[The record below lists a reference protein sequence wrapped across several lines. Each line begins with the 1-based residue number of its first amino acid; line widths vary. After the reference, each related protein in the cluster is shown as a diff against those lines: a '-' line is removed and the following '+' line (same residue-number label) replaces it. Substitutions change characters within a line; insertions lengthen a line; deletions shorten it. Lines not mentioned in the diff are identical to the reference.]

1 MQFWGVQK
9 TKTKKTLQLGS
20 NRHHHHLST
29 GLLSSKKLIGTASC
43 ASSPF
48 APARGAGPAT
58 LGLAAVNCFGRKRKR
73 RSTTASVKLQR
84 FEAKALFGWWV
95 SLGWRDDKKDPR
107 KPFPAHPRKISKC
120 ATWWLNE
127 QQDLEGKS
135 GTHQRRLGKSHAN
148 PAPQCTIC
156 QCAACMI
163 SRKLLSQVN
172 IYIRNASTST
182 CRTRCWTIQFMH
194 SKLGIENCL

>member
-29 GLLSSKKLIGTASC
+29 GLLSSKKTHQHRILCLLALC
-43 ASSPF
+43 SSSWCWSSH
-48 APARGAGPAT
+48 
-58 LGLAAVNCFGRKRKR
+58 LGL
-73 RSTTASVKLQR
+73 RSCQLLWPQAKAKIHHCLGEGPTV
-84 FEAKALFGWWV
+84 EAKALSGWWV
-95 SLGWRDDKKDPR
+95 SLGWWDDKKDPGTLSR
-107 KPFPAHPRKISKC
+107 PPYMKISKC

-148 PAPQCTIC
+148 PAPQCT
-156 QCAACMI
+156 ASVLSEMI

-172 IYIRNASTST
+172 TFETPQLQLAEPNAGLFNSCTAS
-182 CRTRCWTIQFMH
+182 
-194 SKLGIENCL
+194 

>member
-1 MQFWGVQK
+1 MGFYHQK
-9 TKTKKTLQLGS
+9 
-20 NRHHHHLST
+20 N
-29 GLLSSKKLIGTASC
+29 SSAPHPG

-73 RSTTASVKLQR
+73 RSTTASVKVQR
-84 FEAKALFGWWV
+84 FEAKALSVGGFSVPYWPY
-95 SLGWRDDKKDPR
+95 LDDGMPR
-107 KPFPAHPRKISKC
+107 RTPEPYPAHPIKISKC

-156 QCAACMI
+156 QCAAC
-163 SRKLLSQVN
+163 RDGFKKTTKPGE
-172 IYIRNASTST
+172 YIQNASTST

-194 SKLGIENCL
+194 SKLGIENFL